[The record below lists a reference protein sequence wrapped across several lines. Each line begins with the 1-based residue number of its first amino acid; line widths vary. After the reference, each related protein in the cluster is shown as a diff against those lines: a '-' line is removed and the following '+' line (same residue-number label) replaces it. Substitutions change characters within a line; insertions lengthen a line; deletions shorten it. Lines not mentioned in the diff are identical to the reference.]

1 MPSEGVLAWE
11 GRHLGQACASMF
23 LTPVLWVLR
32 LKLEG
37 TEQTMVPEPRVVG
50 VGVHLCSHLQR

>member
-1 MPSEGVLAWE
+1 MGGP
-11 GRHLGQACASMF
+11 RHLGQACASMF